1 MRSDL
6 VCLNLFL
13 RLGKTKSYDQ
23 KREREMVLG
32 MNADDDMNVCQIGA
46 ADER

>member
-23 KREREMVLG
+23 KREREMVTYK
-32 MNADDDMNVCQIGA
+32 
-46 ADER
+46 EREESSI

>member
-23 KREREMVLG
+23 KRERDG
-32 MNADDDMNVCQIGA
+32 DIQR
-46 ADER
+46 ERGIEHMKE